1 MIDDPREEFA
11 ELHHRFRSKLGLR
24 RQLIVDQWNELRT
37 VRWSIAGVD
46 MLHVWVH
53 QLAASSAS
61 FGYPALGEHARE
73 LEKRLVTVKGGATH
87 SMDAVAGIAAS
98 VERLRIQ
105 IDRVLAMGPSELPA
119 PLMVAA
125 AGSSGRALV
134 CVVDS
139 DPDVLELTAS
149 CLRTQGYRVTAY
161 TNVDAMLP
169 DLAVDPPAAILMD
182 AGFSGGR
189 WQVIHA
195 MHSIRSNSPFR
206 INVVV
211 ISTRADVDARLLALR
226 AGAAAFLTK
235 PPDLRD
241 LFATMQLVCIEGA
254 NTPLRV
260 LVVVDDSIVGNNH
273 VAVLKAAG
281 MTASVLSQPML
292 ALRVMGE
299 FRPDV
304 LVVDLHLPA
313 CSGSELVTILSDV
326 PQHATLPV
334 VCLSADARQIAE
346 DRAFEQ
352 GARLFLKKPVT
363 SHQLVESLRKCV
375 LESKRRSALLGR
387 VARLEAGRGTDLR
400 EAFRARL
407 DSAIQAPA
415 ADGTPAAL
423 VYLSLDKLA
432 EVHAR
437 HGVSGI
443 TEVQHN
449 LEECVS
455 GMVDE
460 RDEWFV
466 LGTTVIAIVLG
477 ARSMDSHRDFMAG
490 LERRIDANGFWLGRE
505 RLPCTASAVLLPLL
519 ASSGPVSE
527 VLARVEQEQC
537 AATAAGGNQY
547 SVIEH
552 APVQDFGLQTTGRGL
567 PVRHLALHL
576 QPIVDAKG
584 NEQRVYDVLVRLRGS
599 SGALLP
605 ARKFLPLLESM
616 GLAAQLDL
624 WVMGAAVEH
633 LMAMPKA
640 GRGIELAVRLS
651 TTSLDSATFLP
662 DVGAIISPIPRGS
675 GNRLIF
681 QIDEEWLAL
690 HPVAGIELVVALH
703 DLGCGAMLCNFG
715 GTQHRLSTTWA
726 GWFDYA
732 KVSQVRLEKIA
743 SDADERRAVEA
754 MIGEA
759 AVRGALIIAC
769 QIDSDQTM
777 STLRSWGV
785 RLFEA
790 KFERG

>member
-1 MIDDPREEFA
+1 MIDGQEFA

-53 QLAASSAS
+53 QLAGSSAS
-61 FGYPALGEHARE
+61 FGYPALGEYARE
-73 LEKRLVTVKGGATH
+73 LEKRLVTVKGGAAH

-105 IDRVLAMGPSELPA
+105 IDRVLAMGPSEMPA
-119 PLMVAA
+119 PLMVPA
-125 AGSSGRALV
+125 AGSSGRALI

-139 DPDVLELTAS
+139 DPDVLELIAS

-169 DLAVDPPAAILMD
+169 DLAGDPPAAILMD
-182 AGFSGGR
+182 VGFSGGR
-189 WQVIHA
+189 SQVIHA
-195 MHSIRSNSPFR
+195 IHSIRSNSPFR
-206 INVVV
+206 IDVVV
-211 ISTRADVDARLLALR
+211 ISARTDIDARLLALR

-241 LFATMQLVCIEGA
+241 LFATTQLVCIERV
-254 NTPLRV
+254 NTSLRV

-273 VAVLKAAG
+273 AAVLQTAG
-281 MTASVLSQPML
+281 MTASVLTQPML
-292 ALRVMGE
+292 ALQVIAE

-304 LVVDLHLPA
+304 LLVDLRLPA
-313 CSGSELVTILSDV
+313 CSGNELVTILSDV

-334 VCLSADARQIAE
+334 VCLSADASQIAE
-346 DRAFEQ
+346 NRAFEL
-352 GARLFLKKPVT
+352 GARFFLKKPVT
-363 SHQLVESLRKCV
+363 AHQLVDTLRKGV

-387 VARLEAGRGTDLR
+387 VTHLEAGRGADLR
-400 EAFRARL
+400 EAFLARL

-415 ADGTPAAL
+415 AEGAPAAL
-423 VYLSLDKLA
+423 VYLALDQLA
-432 EVHAR
+432 EVHGR
-437 HGVSGI
+437 HGVSGT
-443 TEVQHN
+443 TEIQNN
-449 LEECVS
+449 LEKCVS
-455 GMVDE
+455 AMVDE
-460 RDEWFV
+460 HDDWFV

-490 LERRIDANGFWLGRE
+490 LERGIEANGFWLGQE
-505 RLPCTASAVLLPLL
+505 QLPCTASAVLLPL
-519 ASSGPVSE
+519 STTSGSVSE
-527 VLARVEQEQC
+527 VLARVEQAERS
-537 AATAAGGNQY
+537 ASAAGGNQY

-552 APVQDFGLQTTGRGL
+552 APAQEFGLQTTGRGL

-576 QPIVDAKG
+576 QPIVDEKG

-640 GRGIELAVRLS
+640 GRGIELALRLS
-651 TTSLDSATFLP
+651 TTSLDSATFLL
-662 DVGAIISPIPRGS
+662 DVGAIVSPIPHGS

-690 HPVAGIELVVALH
+690 HPVAGIEIVVALH

-715 GTQHRLSTTWA
+715 VTQHPLSTTWA

-732 KVSQVRLEKIA
+732 KVSQLRLEKIA
-743 SDADERRAVEA
+743 SDADERHAVEA

-769 QIDSDQTM
+769 QIESDQTM

-790 KFERG
+790 RFDRL